1 MKTTRFPDF
10 SEKAMRYE
18 NILVL
23 GGSGFLGRHL
33 VAALAARGARVTV
46 PSRRRERA
54 KQLLLLPT
62 VDVVECDINRREALT
77 ALVAGRDAVVNLV
90 GILHGRRGRPDERG
104 PNDYGPDFARAH
116 VELPQAVLAAC
127 REHGVRRVLHMS
139 ALGASLGAPSEYLRS
154 KGVGEQGVLAAAD
167 LDATVFRPSV
177 IFGPEDSFLNLF
189 ATLARLM
196 PVLLLACPQA
206 RFQPVYVRD
215 VARVMVHALGES
227 KSFGQTYDLCGP
239 KVYTLRELVETV
251 CRLTGRHRPVLGL
264 PDSLAYLQALLL
276 ELAPGE
282 PLMTRDNLR
291 SMQVPSVCD
300 CSLPFGLAPQELEA
314 LAPAWLAPNTSRQR
328 YPVFR
333 WRARR

>member
-1 MKTTRFPDF
+1 
-10 SEKAMRYE
+10 MRYE

-23 GGSGFLGRHL
+23 GGGGFVGRHL
-33 VAALAARGARVTV
+33 VSALAARGVRVTV

-54 KQLLLLPT
+54 KHLLLLPT
-62 VDVVECDINRREALT
+62 VDVVECDVNRRDALS

-90 GILHGRRGRPDERG
+90 GILHG
-104 PNDYGPDFARAH
+104 PNFARAH

-139 ALGASLGAPSEYLRS
+139 ALGASIDAPSEYLRS
-154 KGVGEQGVLAAAD
+154 KGAGEQAVLAAND
-167 LDATVFRPSV
+167 LDVTVFRPSV
-177 IFGPEDSFLNLF
+177 IFGPEDAFLNLF
-189 ATLARLM
+189 AMLARLM

-215 VARVMVHALGES
+215 VARVMIDALGES
-227 KSFGQTYDLCGP
+227 KSFGRAYDLCGP
-239 KVYTLRELVETV
+239 KAYTLRELVETV
-251 CRLTGRHRPVLGL
+251 CRLTGRRRLVLGL
-264 PDSLAYLQALLL
+264 PDWLSTLQALLL

-300 CSLPFGLAPQELEA
+300 CSLPFGVVPQELEA
-314 LAPAWLAPNTSRQR
+314 LAPAWLAPSGARRR

>member
-1 MKTTRFPDF
+1 MH
-10 SEKAMRYE
+10 YE

-23 GGSGFLGRHL
+23 GGGGFVGRHL
-33 VAALAARGARVTV
+33 VAALAAQGARVTV

-54 KQLLLLPT
+54 KHLLLLPT
-62 VDVVECDINRREALT
+62 VDVVECDVNRREALS

-90 GILHGRRGRPDERG
+90 GILHG
-104 PNDYGPDFARAH
+104 PDFARAH
-116 VELPQAVLAAC
+116 VELPQAVVAAC

-139 ALGASLGAPSEYLRS
+139 ALGASPGAPSEYLRS
-154 KGVGEQGVLAAAD
+154 KGVGEQAVLAADD
-167 LDATVFRPSV
+167 LNVTVFRPSV
-177 IFGPEDSFLNLF
+177 VFGPEDAFLNLF
-189 ATLARLM
+189 AMLAKLM
-196 PVLLLACPQA
+196 PVLLLACPEA

-215 VARVMVHALGES
+215 VARVMVEALGES
-227 KSFGQTYDLCGP
+227 KSFGQAYDLCGP
-239 KVYTLRELVETV
+239 KVYALRELVQTV
-251 CRLTGRHRPVLGL
+251 CRLTGRRRLVLGL

-300 CSLPFGLAPQELEA
+300 CSLPFGVEPQALEA
-314 LAPAWLAPNTSRQR
+314 LAPGWLAPSGSRQR

>member
-1 MKTTRFPDF
+1 
-10 SEKAMRYE
+10 MRYE

-23 GGSGFLGRHL
+23 GGGGFVGRHL
-33 VAALAARGARVTV
+33 VAALSARGARVTV

-54 KQLLLLPT
+54 RHLLLLPT
-62 VDVVECDINRREALT
+62 VDVVECDVNRREALS
-77 ALVAGRDAVVNLV
+77 ALVTGRDAVVNLV
-90 GILHGRRGRPDERG
+90 GILHG
-104 PNDYGPDFARAH
+104 PNFAAAH

-139 ALGASLGAPSEYLRS
+139 ALGASVGAPSEYLRS
-154 KGVGEQGVLAAAD
+154 KGVGEQVVLAAAD

-177 IFGPEDSFLNLF
+177 IFGPEDALLNLF
-189 ATLARLM
+189 AKLARLM
-196 PVLLLACPQA
+196 PVLLLGSPQA

-215 VARVMVHALGES
+215 VAQVMVDALDES
-227 KSFGQTYDLCGP
+227 KSFGQAYDLCGP

-251 CRLTGRHRPVLGL
+251 CRITGRRRPVLGL
-264 PDSLAYLQALLL
+264 PDSLSYLQALLL

-291 SMQVPSVCD
+291 SMRVPSVCD
-300 CSLPFGLAPQELEA
+300 CSLPFGVAAQELEA
-314 LAPAWLAPNTSRQR
+314 LAPAWLAPSGPRQR
-328 YPVFR
+328 YPVYR

>member
-1 MKTTRFPDF
+1 
-10 SEKAMRYE
+10 MRYE

-23 GGSGFLGRHL
+23 GGGGFVGRHL
-33 VAALAARGARVTV
+33 VAALAAQGARVTV

-54 KQLLLLPT
+54 KHLLLLPT
-62 VDVVECDINRREALT
+62 VDVVECDVNRRDALS

-90 GILHGRRGRPDERG
+90 GVLHG
-104 PNDYGPDFARAH
+104 PNFARAH

-127 REHGVRRVLHMS
+127 RAHGVRRVLHMS
-139 ALGASLGAPSEYLRS
+139 ALGASIGAPSEYLRS
-154 KGVGEQGVLAAAD
+154 KGAGEQAVLAAND

-177 IFGPEDSFLNLF
+177 IFGPADAFLNLF
-189 ATLARLM
+189 AMLARLM

-215 VARVMVHALGES
+215 VARVMLAALGES
-227 KSFGQTYDLCGP
+227 KSFGRAYDLCGP

-251 CRLTGRHRPVLGL
+251 CRLTGRRRLVLGL
-264 PDSLAYLQALLL
+264 PGPLSTLQALLL

-291 SMQVPSVCD
+291 SMQVPSVCN
-300 CSLPFGLAPQELEA
+300 CSLPFGVVPQALEA
-314 LAPAWLAPNTSRQR
+314 LAPAWLAPSGARQR

>member
-1 MKTTRFPDF
+1 
-10 SEKAMRYE
+10 MRYE
-18 NILVL
+18 DILVL
-23 GGSGFLGRHL
+23 GGGGFVGRHL
-33 VAALAARGARVTV
+33 VAALVAQGARVTV
-46 PSRRRERA
+46 PARRRERA
-54 KQLLLLPT
+54 KHLLPLPT
-62 VDVVECDINRREALT
+62 VEVVECDVNRRETLS

-90 GILHGRRGRPDERG
+90 GILHGPG
-104 PNDYGPDFARAH
+104 FARAH
-116 VELPQAVLAAC
+116 VELPRALVAAC

-139 ALGASLGAPSEYLRS
+139 ALGASPEAPSEYLRT
-154 KGVGEQGVLAAAD
+154 KGAGEQVVLGAED

-177 IFGPEDSFLNLF
+177 IFGPEDEFLNMF
-189 ATLARLM
+189 AGLARLS
-196 PVLLLACPQA
+196 PVLPLPNAEA

-215 VARVMVHALGES
+215 VAQVMVEALGNS
-227 KSFGQTYDLCGP
+227 RSFGQSYDLCGP

-251 CRLTGRHRPVLGL
+251 CRLTGRRRLLLGL
-264 PDSLAYLQALLL
+264 PHALATLQAWLL

-300 CSLPFGLAPQELEA
+300 CSLPFGVAPRALEA
-314 LAPAWLAPNTSRQR
+314 LAPAWLSRLGPRQR

>member
-1 MKTTRFPDF
+1 
-10 SEKAMRYE
+10 MRYE

-23 GGSGFLGRHL
+23 GGSGFVGRHL

-54 KQLLLLPT
+54 KHLLLLPT
-62 VDVVECDINRREALT
+62 VDVVECDVNRRDALA

-90 GILHGRRGRPDERG
+90 GILHGPG
-104 PNDYGPDFARAH
+104 FTRAH
-116 VELPQAVLAAC
+116 VELPQEVLAAC

-139 ALGASLGAPSEYLRS
+139 ALGAAPGAPSEYLRS
-154 KGVGEQGVLAAAD
+154 KGAGEQAVLAAND

-177 IFGPEDSFLNLF
+177 IFGPEDAFLNLF

-196 PVLLLACPQA
+196 PVLPLACPQA

-215 VARVMVHALGES
+215 VARVMVEALGES
-227 KSFGQTYDLCGP
+227 KSFGRAYDLCGP
-239 KVYTLRELVETV
+239 KVYTLRDLVQTV
-251 CRLTGRHRPVLGL
+251 CRLIGRRRLILGL
-264 PDSLAYLQALLL
+264 PHALSSLQALLL

-282 PLMTRDNLR
+282 PLLTRDNLR

-300 CSLPFGLAPQELEA
+300 CSPPFGIEPQALEA
-314 LAPAWLAPNTSRQR
+314 LAPGWLAPTGPRQR